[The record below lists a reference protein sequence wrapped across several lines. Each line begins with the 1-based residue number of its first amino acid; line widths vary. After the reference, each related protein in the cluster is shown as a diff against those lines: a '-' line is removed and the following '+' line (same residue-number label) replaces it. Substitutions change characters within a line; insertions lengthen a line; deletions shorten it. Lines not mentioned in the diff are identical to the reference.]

1 MPGIMQ
7 QGKGR
12 RITRPAF
19 AAPMHSQAR
28 VMLGLS
34 VLLLGVNWP
43 VMKLGLD
50 YFSPFWMVCLRFL
63 LSAPAVAALIVISR
77 RRLPVLTRADVPVIL
92 GVAAFQFAGMMGLAT
107 LALTLVPAGTASI
120 LIYTTPVWLLL
131 IDMILGEA
139 KIIRKRKATALVSA
153 AGCAVIVFSPGKS
166 GMWGALLLI
175 LVASAL
181 WAIAMRLVN
190 RHKWQ
195 GSVRDA
201 LFWQMLIAGLALLPV
216 AYFTEGPF
224 APRSLTPVSVT
235 LLVLI
240 GPVASGAG
248 FGFMIAAGRSLP
260 AARVALISTATPLI
274 GFLSAT
280 LALGEPVQAATLIG
294 GGVMLAALVRGGVQT
309 VTPGA
314 TAEGA
319 GHRPQTTWHRPK
331 ACGPHIPE
339 TPRKRPNSTRTP
351 PQRPFP

>member
-1 MPGIMQ
+1 MPGIRQ

-12 RITRPAF
+12 PITRPAF
-19 AAPMHSQAR
+19 AAPMRSKAR

-43 VMKLGLD
+43 VMKFGLD

-63 LSAPAVAALIVISR
+63 LSAPVVAALIVISG

-92 GVAAFQFAGMMGLAT
+92 GVAAFQFAGMMGLVT

-131 IDMILGEA
+131 IDMIHGEA
-139 KIIRKRKATALVSA
+139 KIIGKRKATALVSA
-153 AGCAVIVFSPGKS
+153 AGCAVIVFSSGKS
-166 GMWGALLLI
+166 GLWGALLLI
-175 LVASAL
+175 LMASAL

-195 GSVRDA
+195 GGVRDA
-201 LFWQMLIAGLALLPV
+201 LFWQMLLAGLALLPV
-216 AYFTEGPF
+216 AYFVEGPF
-224 APRSLTPVSVT
+224 VPRSLTPVSVT

-260 AARVALISTATPLI
+260 AAHVALISTATPLI
-274 GFLSAT
+274 GFLAAT
-280 LALGEPVQAATLIG
+280 LALGEPVQTTILIG
-294 GGVMLAALVRGGVQT
+294 GGAMLASLVW
-309 VTPGA
+309 GA
-314 TAEGA
+314 AS
-319 GHRPQTTWHRPK
+319 RL
-331 ACGPHIPE
+331 
-339 TPRKRPNSTRTP
+339 
-351 PQRPFP
+351 